1 MNIEQTLTF
10 YRATHRI
17 IPAPAVIVTRIVS
30 GAFKRTLKRP
40 VEVTYITRI
49 SRPTH

>member
-1 MNIEQTLTF
+1 MRTIKSGT
-10 YRATHRI
+10 I
-17 IPAPAVIVTRIVS
+17 IVTRIVS